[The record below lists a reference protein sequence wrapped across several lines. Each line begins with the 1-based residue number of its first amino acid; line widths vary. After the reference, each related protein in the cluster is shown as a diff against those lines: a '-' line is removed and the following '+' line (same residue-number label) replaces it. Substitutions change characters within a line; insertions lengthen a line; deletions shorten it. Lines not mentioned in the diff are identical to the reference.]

1 MLKKLLKALRKQ
13 QVRILVLGL
22 DNSGK
27 STIIQRMELTK
38 KVGRKQ
44 AEASINSSSNSHKIL
59 HLKSLRL
66 LAFALR
72 NYRRALPCFTKSERE
87 SNCQVKNLIITCY
100 DMSGQSQY
108 RSLWERYYAKAEA
121 IIFVIDSSDRYV
133 KSASTQLQLNWWRRI
148 RTCIAKSE
156 LDELLK
162 HPDLIYKPI
171 PLLFFANKMDVA
183 GALTPI
189 ECSQELEL
197 QRISDRPWHI
207 ACGASA
213 DGAV

>member
-38 KVGRKQ
+38 KSQDTSSEITPTVGFRT
-44 AEASINSSSNSHKIL
+44 EEL
-59 HLKSLRL
+59 
-66 LAFALR
+66 
-72 NYRRALPCFTKSERE
+72 
-87 SNCQVKNLIITCY
+87 QVKNLIITCY

-121 IIFVIDSSDRYV
+121 IIFVIDSSD
-133 KSASTQLQLNWWRRI
+133 RI

-207 ACGASA
+207 AWGASA

>member
-1 MLKKLLKALRKQ
+1 
-13 QVRILVLGL
+13 
-22 DNSGK
+22 
-27 STIIQRMELTK
+27 
-38 KVGRKQ
+38 
-44 AEASINSSSNSHKIL
+44 
-59 HLKSLRL
+59 
-66 LAFALR
+66 
-72 NYRRALPCFTKSERE
+72 
-87 SNCQVKNLIITCY
+87 
-100 DMSGQSQY
+100 MSGQSQY

-121 IIFVIDSSDRYV
+121 IIFVIDSSD
-133 KSASTQLQLNWWRRI
+133 RI

-207 ACGASA
+207 APSNALTGGGIDQGLEWLALHVSSK
-213 DGAV
+213 DHK